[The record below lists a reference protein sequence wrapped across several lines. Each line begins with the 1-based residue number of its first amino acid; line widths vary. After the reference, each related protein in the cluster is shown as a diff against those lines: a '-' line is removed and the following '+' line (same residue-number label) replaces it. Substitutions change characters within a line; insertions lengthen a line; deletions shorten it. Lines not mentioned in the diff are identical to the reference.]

1 VVGQILIFKSA
12 FATFGHIRNC
22 SILQN
27 YFWLW
32 QAYFRFKR
40 KAALNMGFYA
50 SWADGTAIGISA
62 KPGSIKVRPIQLMF
76 TNRKNN

>member
-12 FATFGHIRNC
+12 FARFGHIHNS

-62 KPGSIKVRPIQLMF
+62 KPDSIKVRPIQFMF
-76 TNRKNN
+76 TKRKID